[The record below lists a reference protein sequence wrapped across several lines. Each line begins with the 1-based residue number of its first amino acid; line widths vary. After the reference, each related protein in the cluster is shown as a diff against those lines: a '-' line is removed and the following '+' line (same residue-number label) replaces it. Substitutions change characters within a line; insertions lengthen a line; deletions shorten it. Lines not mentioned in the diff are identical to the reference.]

1 MILTKYSLAIPFL
14 YFRMNGHASTVS
26 SILEEVEHV
35 ISGIDYN
42 DADADDDVLVFDEF
56 GQSQRGQPVL
66 IVSGSTDAGSTDEHQ
81 QSPGIDYVCNDDD
94 CDTTMAIIA
103 TKRRTWRK
111 PEDKPKR
118 PLSAYNLFFQLERE
132 RLVSGDPEKNVLLED
147 ISAVCDQHK
156 QKKAK
161 RKHRKT
167 HGKIGFADL
176 ARTIAARWRNLKPQT
191 KSMYE
196 GCASTEK
203 ARYQKEV
210 AVWVKAQAA
219 KAKEAV
225 KEIANQKSPDE
236 DKTMPPNTVIMP
248 SNTVLKPPPDSPMK
262 AREQSMVDTTYQHAP
277 SLSTSE
283 SLHKLMA
290 NGRSYTH
297 YQSLVEQQ
305 RKMIEVEITQNRRM
319 VQDTQRQ
326 IILASFAAPGPANST
341 PYQGLHASTP
351 YPGQAPSAHYPATS
365 PSYFPGQGN
374 LSSFQGQ
381 GNRPPSFSTSIPPYG
396 DHHNSGPPGD
406 YYGLADQA
414 YQMVQRTLRPP
425 TQPVNPPFHMGMG
438 TGGIGMGG
446 VGMGMGMGMGMIG
459 GSNRLF
465 QTDNSF
471 EPLGQVNDIAPRPQQ
486 AQEEEEEVML
496 DPRTDLSSPTFDSTG
511 REEQENPRIELA
523 RLLDSFENA

>member
-1 MILTKYSLAIPFL
+1 L
-14 YFRMNGHASTVS
+14 YFRMNGHASS
-26 SILEEVEHV
+26 IGSILEEVEHV
-35 ISGIDYN
+35 VSGIDYS

-81 QSPGIDYVCNDDD
+81 QSSGRDYVCNDDDDD

-132 RLVSGDPEKNVLLED
+132 RLVTGDAQKNVLLED
-147 ISAVCDQHK
+147 ISAICDQHK
-156 QKKAK
+156 EKKAK

-176 ARTIAARWRNLKPQT
+176 ARTIAARWRNLEPLT

-210 AVWVKAQAA
+210 AVWVKDQAA
-219 KAKEAV
+219 KAKEVV
-225 KEIANQKSPDE
+225 KQKSTDE
-236 DKTMPPNTVIMP
+236 DMTTKPPDTVLMP
-248 SNTVLKPPPDSPMK
+248 SNTVLKSRPESPIK
-262 AREQSMVDTTYQHAP
+262 ARELSMVGTYQRPP

-283 SLHKLMA
+283 SLHNLIA
-290 NGRSYTH
+290 NGRSYMQ

-305 RKMIEVEITQNRRM
+305 RKMIEVEISENRRM

-326 IILASFAAPGPANST
+326 IILASFAAPGPANIT
-341 PYQGLHASTP
+341 PYQGLRAS
-351 YPGQAPSAHYPATS
+351 YSGQAPSTHYLATS
-365 PSYFPGQGN
+365 PNSSFPGQGN
-374 LSSFQGQ
+374 HTSFQGQ
-381 GNRPPSFSTSIPPYG
+381 GNRPPSFSTSLPRHG

-406 YYGLADQA
+406 YYGVAEQA
-414 YQMVQRTLRPP
+414 YQRVQRTLRPLDP
-425 TQPVNPPFHMGMG
+425 SFHMGVG
-438 TGGIGMGG
+438 TDGIGMEG
-446 VGMGMGMGMGMIG
+446 VRMGMGMGMIG

-465 QTDNSF
+465 QTNTSF
-471 EPLGQVNDIAPRPQQ
+471 EPLGQVNDLVPQPQQ
-486 AQEEEEEVML
+486 AQEEDEVML
-496 DPRTDLSSPTFDSTG
+496 DPRTDLSSPTFDSNG
-511 REEQENPRIELA
+511 REELENPRIELA

>member
-1 MILTKYSLAIPFL
+1 MD
-14 YFRMNGHASTVS
+14 GHESTVS

-35 ISGIDYN
+35 VSGIDYS
-42 DADADDDVLVFDEF
+42 DAEADEDVLVFDEF
-56 GQSQRGQPVL
+56 GQSQRGPPVL
-66 IVSGSTDAGSTDEHQ
+66 IVSGSTDAGSTDEHPQ
-81 QSPGIDYVCNDDD
+81 YPVQDYVCNDDDD

-103 TKRRTWRK
+103 TKKRTWRK

-132 RLVSGDPEKNVLLED
+132 RLVTGDSQKNVLLED
-147 ISAVCDQHK
+147 ISAICDQHK

-176 ARTIAARWRNLKPQT
+176 ARTIAARWRNLEQPT

-210 AVWVKAQAA
+210 SVWVKAQAA
-219 KAKEAV
+219 KAKEAA
-225 KEIANQKSPDE
+225 KEIAKQKSTDG
-236 DKTMPPNTVIMP
+236 DTTKPPATVLMP
-248 SNTVLKPPPDSPMK
+248 SNAVLKPPRESLIK
-262 AREQSMVDTTYQHAP
+262 AREQSMVDAYQHAP

-283 SLHKLMA
+283 SLNKLMA

-305 RKMIEVEITQNRRM
+305 RKMIEVEITENRRM

-326 IILASFAAPGPANST
+326 IILASFAAPGSANST
-341 PYQGLHASTP
+341 SYQGLHPSAS
-351 YPGQAPSAHYPATS
+351 YPGQASSTHYPTTS
-365 PSYFPGQGN
+365 PSSPFPGQGN
-374 LSSFQGQ
+374 QSAFQSQ
-381 GNRPPSFSTSIPPYG
+381 GNRPPSFSTSLPRYG
-396 DHHNSGPPGD
+396 DHHNSGPPGE

-425 TQPVNPPFHMGMG
+425 TQPVNPPFHMGVG
-438 TGGIGMGG
+438 TGGMGMGMG
-446 VGMGMGMGMGMIG
+446 VVGMGMGMGMIG
-459 GSNRLF
+459 GSNRSF
-465 QTDNSF
+465 QTNTSF
-471 EPLGQVNDIAPRPQQ
+471 EPLGQVNDIEPRPQQ
-486 AQEEEEEVML
+486 AQEEDEVML

-511 REEQENPRIELA
+511 REELENPRIELA
-523 RLLDSFENA
+523 RLLDSFENV